1 MTKQLDQQA
10 VSAAIAKAEKIIA
23 FNIADATYNKESFK
37 NIPFI
42 AVAWAYLITELR
54 LSYIGENIG
63 SVEEE
68 KENAKAIAKINEAYN
83 EEKHTKTMQDIEIS
97 ITPSSTEEDKARA
110 LLKMYVIDERVDLV
124 APLIAEIYLLGSNL
138 KEVSP
143 EYFNFTK
150 GKVNERYKKE
160 LILTSLNEYIDKA
173 EKIIGY
179 SLKNSLTADEYE
191 YINRF
196 IMGAWHFLKVQSLS
210 FGSPNVEYKELSHH
224 ARAINDEYNEEKHT
238 TPLERVEITVNEH
251 SNELDKA
258 RFLVKHYMLHHDPSL
273 AREMSEILYRFLKT
287 KEAITSIEELEDI
300 TDYINYRYQN
310 EFEE

>member
-23 FNIADATYNKESFK
+23 YNIDDATYDKENFK
-37 NIPFI
+37 NIPYVVI
-42 AVAWAYLITELR
+42 AWTYLVELFHA
-54 LSYIGENIG
+54 N
-63 SVEEE
+63 VEDD
-68 KENAKAIAKINEAYN
+68 KETTTNAIAKINEAYN
-83 EEKHTKTMQDIEIS
+83 KEKHTKTMQDIEIS
-97 ITPSSTEEDKARA
+97 INENSTEEDKARA
-110 LLKMYVIDERVDLV
+110 LLKRYLIEEKTDL
-124 APLIAEIYLLGSNL
+124 ALPTITEIYLLGSTEGIPTDKLNEL
-138 KEVSP
+138 KI
-143 EYFNFTK
+143 N
-150 GKVNERYKKE
+150 VNQRYQKE
-160 LILTSLNEYIDKA
+160 ILLTHLDEYIDKA

-179 SLKNSLTADEYE
+179 NLKNNLSTDTWE
-191 YINRF
+191 YIHRF
-196 IMGAWHFLKVQSLS
+196 IVEAWCFSKEQSL
-210 FGSPNVEYKELSHH
+210 GWRDMEYRELSKHL
-224 ARAINDEYNEEKHT
+224 RAITDEYNSEKHT

-287 KEAITSIEELEDI
+287 KGTITSIEELEDI